1 MPYLIVIS
9 EFTLSLIYRQLQS
22 GTFSAKHLNMA
33 GELKNIIK
41 DIEIKAILKALEEC
55 NWVQSKAAVKL
66 KITER
71 MFRYRIN
78 KYGIKKKEDE

>member
-1 MPYLIVIS
+1 M
-9 EFTLSLIYRQLQS
+9 TD
-22 GTFSAKHLNMA
+22 K
-33 GELKNIIK
+33 LKTIIK

-66 KITER
+66 KITDR
-71 MFRYRIN
+71 MLRYRIN